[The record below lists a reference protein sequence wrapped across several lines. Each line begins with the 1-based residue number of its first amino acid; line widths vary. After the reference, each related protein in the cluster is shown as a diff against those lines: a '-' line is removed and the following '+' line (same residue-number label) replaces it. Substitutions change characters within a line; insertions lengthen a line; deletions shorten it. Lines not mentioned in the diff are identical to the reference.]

1 MKYKRQ
7 IVMQENELVLAL
19 RNHENKGAK
28 SGLTTTEISN
38 ESGISK
44 VRIRQQLRTLQAADM
59 LAIVWEYRQTLAGYK
74 KRVPV
79 FYLKTPRK

>member
-1 MKYKRQ
+1 MCLPCEIMKK
-7 IVMQENELVLAL
+7 
-19 RNHENKGAK
+19 KDTK

-59 LAIVWEYRQTLAGYK
+59 LTTTWEFRQTLAGYK

>member
-1 MKYKRQ
+1 MRYKRQ
-7 IVMQENELVLAL
+7 IVMQEYELVLAL
-19 RNHENKGAK
+19 RKHEKKDTK

-59 LAIVWEYRQTLAGYK
+59 LTTTWEFRQTLAGYK

>member
-1 MKYKRQ
+1 
-7 IVMQENELVLAL
+7 MQEYELVLAL
-19 RNHENKGAK
+19 RNHEKKDTK

-59 LAIVWEYRQTLAGYK
+59 LTTTWEFRQTLAGYK